1 MPLPWLWSVKSKTEP
16 RVFSVCDVCVTDS
29 RSSPQLWHCGS
40 VETLTSVSQRV
51 PKLNPWCRERSSS
64 PVITG
69 GEQDA
74 GPVQIKLF
82 LSPPPV
88 TLTLTCCQI
97 VSEYTSYMPSRRI
110 PPTALFSFLLVL
122 FGYIYIFKTLSFLS
136 LFFFFF
142 YRGVFS
148 ILLHSIAHNL
158 TNVKCTAAWLVQP
171 FKHEPGRYRPSF
183 QQQQKNKHDMQLKRV
198 VLFGGKISK
207 LLTALHGSVSLCFGF
222 FFFFLLPSNMQVVH
236 FSAVWKAGTCEVS
249 ICLFETD
256 DVSSKRYATW
266 QTLPRMA
273 SQSDS
278 PYYCTPL
285 PAYPTWF
292 LLLSQR
298 TCVHRGGFFLFCIKV
313 KSTIFGIVTRNQG
326 TM

>member
-1 MPLPWLWSVKSKTEP
+1 MCVSQTAGPPRNSGTAGQSKRSRVSLNVSPSWTPGAEREVPLPLLQEASKTP
-16 RVFSVCDVCVTDS
+16 GLFKSNCFSPLLLWRWHWPAVRLFRVHVIHAFKENST
-29 RSSPQLWHCGS
+29 HCS
-40 VETLTSVSQRV
+40 
-51 PKLNPWCRERSSS
+51 
-64 PVITG
+64 
-69 GEQDA
+69 
-74 GPVQIKLF
+74 LF
-82 LSPPPV
+82 
-88 TLTLTCCQI
+88 
-97 VSEYTSYMPSRRI
+97 
-110 PPTALFSFLLVL
+110 FSFLLFLV
-122 FGYIYIFKTLSFLS
+122 GYIYIFKTLSFFITFFIFIII
-136 LFFFFF
+136 LFFFILFF

-148 ILLHSIAHNL
+148 ILLLSIAHNL

-183 QQQQKNKHDMQLKRV
+183 QQKKQNKHDMQLKRV

-207 LLTALHGSVSLCFGF
+207 LLTALHGSVSLWFFLF
-222 FFFFLLPSNMQVVH
+222 FFLPSNMQVVH

-256 DVSSKRYATW
+256 DVSSTRHATW

-285 PAYPTWF
+285 PRIQHDFYSITEDLCTWGRF
-292 LLLSQR
+292 
-298 TCVHRGGFFLFCIKV
+298 FFLFCIKV